1 MIPAHD
7 NPLAAIAFNSTATR
21 IATASE
27 KVASREKTL
36 LAIEIHVTSVLMFL
50 IQVHHH
56 KFY

>member
-36 LAIEIHVTSVLMFL
+36 LLKSMLHQF
-50 IQVHHH
+50 
-56 KFY
+56 